1 MRALLRPFALHAA
14 YTPIETIVFFCI
26 VGTLAYFHILNAIKH
41 SAFLSPAYNSHA
53 YAAASLRPAY
63 VLNRMGEWVGVR
75 EARWNR
81 DRTTQDGKLAVAE
94 VQQLVFNVDALVW
107 NSWAKDTQQETVSL
121 SIPPLS
127 TSLANLTE
135 HLMHTFVSP
144 AGKPYDSIC
153 YRPHRSPSKSASQAA
168 PSQGPC
174 FLSMNNNL
182 RQQPYH
188 IPSHPHPASTSAVGD
203 ASSTQAQVALA
214 FAPGAREEWVGALK
228 AAKTY
233 VDAEGVKYEVELL
246 QKGGVEDVDIGNMR
260 SGKWVAYAV
269 RILVLRF
276 WALAKKAD
284 SLDILLILAG
294 GTSSCTSRSTSSS
307 RVRAP
312 LARPFW
318 LPLAIMSSAV
328 LSLLIAVPVAMAL
341 GIRMDPVA
349 LTEALPFLV
358 CTVGFDKPLR
368 LARAVFTH
376 PHLLLPPSEGS
387 GHHTSSSS
395 TSFSTAAASTS
406 ATANLTVPSTSSPES
421 SLKPAPKII
430 TESLTLVYPP
440 IIRDYGLEI
449 AVLVVGAN
457 SKVGGL
463 RESWFGVSVWSFG
476 VVWGGEGGRGEV
488 GHVIVTRMGPSS
500 SGAFVHQNVGFLS
513 AASKPPAPLTR
524 SRSNSF
530 SSIRSSGSSTNLS
543 SLASKPSAMAR
554 PPTPSTPTL
563 RHKISSALLGGE
575 KGSSLPEYARGLGV
589 RVKGKVRGVVGGE
602 EVVRPENPVARLKLL
617 LIASFMTLHVL
628 NFIAPLTPSRHA
640 GGNSVGYASNVNVR
654 KVDVNSPGVRAV
666 LKAIEHAEGITH
678 VEDLQF
684 DLPSASGADD
694 EFPLGLDHLY
704 PRHPARLAY
713 VQVVGVCG
721 RFGCGCGWGEG
732 TVDERDGGEL
742 FGELDEAR
750 WGPCAQQVIVI
761 ILAISGIALGVGV
774 NGLGAMLTRGRGGV
788 RFEEEGEGEGVNGG
802 KETSATAV
810 AGEMEVKHLT
820 RRPSYTIPPSTG
832 AISLDDVDKKLKAQ
846 RRLTI
851 TSKTGLGAAQAVAIA
866 SPMSSSSSAS
876 SEEDLALEAV
886 PTESLA
892 LLNDEEI
899 VLLSLKGKVA
909 AYALEKCLAADL
921 RRARAR
927 CSDIPHAS
935 YDYGRV
941 LGACCEN
948 VIGYIPL
955 PLGVAGPLNVD
966 GVCRRIYRWRRREG
980 TLVASTSR
988 GCKALNAGG
997 GDGMTRGA
1005 CDDFPSVVYGG
1016 GGEGVVGQRG
1026 GVQDATGDAMG
1037 MTMISKGTE
1046 KSLEVMQTFFPEMIV
1061 LAPERE
1067 LSARIRSLLRLIGL
1081 MGGGRVWW
1089 RRRLYP
1095 GKVVKTNLVGSAM
1108 AGSVGGFNAH
1118 AANILTAVVFGDGAG
1133 PGAECGEFAVHDV
1146 DGGYEWW
1153 GGSAYDDHD
1162 AVYRWSGLSVAERYL
1177 RRKALVL
1184 EMLGVKGAHASHP
1197 GQNAQR
1203 LARTHRR
1210 GGHGGRALTACSPR
1224 GGTSYPR
1231 TMVHNR
1237 SRANTPAPSV
1247 PGTPGVVAG
1256 FNGDDGCCGGGEGG
1270 EGGWEGRSFGEEVLR
1285 IWYLWLVSPRH
1296 TVSFGKAFKGNEKI
1310 TELRIWSSEEGKP
1323 LPILQ
1328 ELFGK
1333 RLAHFPALETLDWNN
1348 SILDRRLILGEEG
1361 VYDILDWL
1369 VEGGAAGSIQ
1379 CLTINTL
1386 FDDELHFIPHFARLE
1401 HLSLPGILPS
1411 DERSETRLPHLTL
1424 DARAAT
1430 LHVQSPESGKVPW
1443 YSELLAGISSPVL
1456 SKLWLHV
1463 HYNDPEEHPQE
1474 PLYPMDWKT
1483 LNTLLQTSQSYAQ
1496 LKELEI
1502 YAGGL
1507 SGRQRSS
1514 AEDCEK
1520 WIRKELNGVHSGTR
1534 LLPSSL
1540 PPALT
1545 DRIPQEIYDSVI
1557 AAIGGE
1563 IWPTRALGAASLVC
1577 HAWEASSRS
1586 YIFYSF
1592 SFTPT
1597 SITFL
1602 AREAGNRVLMSI
1614 RCAKY
1619 VAELD
1624 VDRFTFLEDLL
1635 QDVLPKIPNLHSWA
1649 FIGNGWKD
1657 NYLEITGDGDGQV
1670 FSSFRAF
1677 QDMVAH
1683 FKGLQTLSLS
1693 CILWKDGAGG
1703 SLEGENIGVDPEVP
1717 STLRSVDV
1725 WREGTTGILLWL
1737 SSAAETIRSLQLP
1750 TLLRTELH
1758 LVPLF
1763 THLEH
1768 LCLGFFDA
1776 PQPGDLARLLSPCVM
1791 LKTLEVS
1798 ADIVLPPGL
1807 ALDAPT
1813 LETTTN
1819 PHQVPWYAEL
1829 LSSVSSPLSKLS
1841 LQLCHIPE
1849 GNVDPMGWKILR
1861 DLLRTSRYAELKQLD
1876 FKVGDYD
1883 EFWASRSD
1891 CERGIRREL
1900 EGLDLGIQL
1909 SVGVRTWT
1917 SRGFVYHD

>member
-81 DRTTQDGKLAVAE
+81 DRTTQENKLAVAE

-135 HLMHTFVSP
+135 HLTHTFVSP

-153 YRPHRSPSKSASQAA
+153 YRPHRSPSKSGSQAA

-174 FLSMNNNL
+174 FLSTNNNL

-188 IPSHPHPASTSAVGD
+188 IPSHPHPSSTVGD
-203 ASSTQAQVALA
+203 GSSTQAQVALA

-294 GTSSCTSRSTSSS
+294 YILMHITFYLLLTRSRALGSS
-307 RVRAP
+307 
-312 LARPFW
+312 FW

-395 TSFSTAAASTS
+395 TSFSTAAASTN
-406 ATANLTVPSTSSPES
+406 ATANLTVPSSSASPES

-463 RESWFGVSVWSFG
+463 REVCALASLLLAVDCLLLCTYLAAILGVMI
-476 VVWGGEGGRGEV
+476 EV
-488 GHVIVTRMGPSS
+488 RRIKTAR
-500 SGAFVHQNVGFLS
+500 A
-513 AASKPPAPLTR
+513 LTR

-589 RVKGKVRGVVGGE
+589 RVKGKVRGVVAGE

-694 EFPLGLDHLY
+694 EFPLGLDSAVN
-704 PRHPARLAY
+704 PDK
-713 VQVVGVCG
+713 QVLLKIAPPVYIRVTPPVSLTSKLSASAGASGV
-721 RFGCGCGWGEG
+721 
-732 TVDERDGGEL
+732 VVDGGR
-742 FGELDEAR
+742 AR
-750 WGPCAQQVIVI
+750 STSEMVESFLASWTRLVGDPVLSKWIVI
-761 ILAISGIALGVGV
+761 ILAISVGLNGFLLQGIALGVGV

-802 KETSATAV
+802 GKEEGVVVIGSSSRTSATAV
-810 AGEMEVKHLT
+810 VGEVEVKHLT

-851 TSKTGLGAAQAVAIA
+851 TSKTVTAQAVAIA

-876 SEEDLALEAV
+876 SEEDLALEQV
-886 PTESLA
+886 PTEVRAYEDVLDIFENGPRPVAKSLA

-909 AYALEKCLAADL
+909 AYALEKVLGGGPAELERAVRI
-921 RRARAR
+921 RRMLISRASITKTLEG
-927 CSDIPHAS
+927 SDIPHVS

-966 GVCRRIYRWRRREG
+966 GVSTHIPMATAEG

-997 GDGMTRGA
+997 GVTTVLLQDGMTRGPA
-1005 CDDFPSVVYGG
+1005 IDFPSVVMAAAAKEWLGSE
-1016 GGEGVVGQRG
+1016 EGYAIIKEAFESTSRFARLMSLKTAMAGRTLFVRFKT
-1026 GVQDATGDAMG
+1026 ATGDAMG
-1037 MTMISKGTE
+1037 MNMISKGTE

-1061 LAPERE
+1061 LA
-1067 LSARIRSLLRLIGL
+1067 LSGNYCTDKKPAAINWID
-1081 MGGGRVWW
+1081 GRGKSVVAEAVI
-1089 RRRLYP
+1089 P
-1095 GKVVKTNLVGSAM
+1095 GKVVKTVLKTTVEALVNLNVKKNLVGSAM

-1118 AANILTAVVFGDGAG
+1118 AANILTAVFLATGQDPAQNVESSQCMTLMEATNGGEDLLMTITMPCIEVGTVGGGTVLAPQGA
-1133 PGAECGEFAVHDV
+1133 
-1146 DGGYEWW
+1146 
-1153 GGSAYDDHD
+1153 
-1162 AVYRWSGLSVAERYL
+1162 
-1177 RRKALVL
+1177 VL

-1203 LARTHRR
+1203 LARIIAAAVMA
-1210 GGHGGRALTACSPR
+1210 GELSLMAALAAGHLIRAH
-1224 GGTSYPR
+1224 
-1231 TMVHNR
+1231 MVHNR

-1256 FNGDDGCCGGGEGG
+1256 FNGMTAVVAVEKGAEAKKEGG
-1270 EGGWEGRSFGEEVLR
+1270 EKGGVGLGPLT
-1285 IWYLWLVSPRH
+1285 P
-1296 TVSFGKAFKGNEKI
+1296 
-1310 TELRIWSSEEGKP
+1310 SSSMG
-1323 LPILQ
+1323 
-1328 ELFGK
+1328 
-1333 RLAHFPALETLDWNN
+1333 
-1348 SILDRRLILGEEG
+1348 
-1361 VYDILDWL
+1361 
-1369 VEGGAAGSIQ
+1369 
-1379 CLTINTL
+1379 
-1386 FDDELHFIPHFARLE
+1386 
-1401 HLSLPGILPS
+1401 
-1411 DERSETRLPHLTL
+1411 
-1424 DARAAT
+1424 
-1430 LHVQSPESGKVPW
+1430 
-1443 YSELLAGISSPVL
+1443 
-1456 SKLWLHV
+1456 
-1463 HYNDPEEHPQE
+1463 
-1474 PLYPMDWKT
+1474 
-1483 LNTLLQTSQSYAQ
+1483 
-1496 LKELEI
+1496 
-1502 YAGGL
+1502 
-1507 SGRQRSS
+1507 
-1514 AEDCEK
+1514 
-1520 WIRKELNGVHSGTR
+1520 
-1534 LLPSSL
+1534 SL
-1540 PPALT
+1540 PP
-1545 DRIPQEIYDSVI
+1545 Y
-1557 AAIGGE
+1557 
-1563 IWPTRALGAASLVC
+1563 
-1577 HAWEASSRS
+1577 SR
-1586 YIFYSF
+1586 
-1592 SFTPT
+1592 T
-1597 SITFL
+1597 
-1602 AREAGNRVLMSI
+1602 
-1614 RCAKY
+1614 
-1619 VAELD
+1619 
-1624 VDRFTFLEDLL
+1624 
-1635 QDVLPKIPNLHSWA
+1635 
-1649 FIGNGWKD
+1649 
-1657 NYLEITGDGDGQV
+1657 
-1670 FSSFRAF
+1670 
-1677 QDMVAH
+1677 
-1683 FKGLQTLSLS
+1683 
-1693 CILWKDGAGG
+1693 
-1703 SLEGENIGVDPEVP
+1703 
-1717 STLRSVDV
+1717 
-1725 WREGTTGILLWL
+1725 
-1737 SSAAETIRSLQLP
+1737 
-1750 TLLRTELH
+1750 
-1758 LVPLF
+1758 
-1763 THLEH
+1763 
-1768 LCLGFFDA
+1768 
-1776 PQPGDLARLLSPCVM
+1776 
-1791 LKTLEVS
+1791 
-1798 ADIVLPPGL
+1798 
-1807 ALDAPT
+1807 
-1813 LETTTN
+1813 
-1819 PHQVPWYAEL
+1819 
-1829 LSSVSSPLSKLS
+1829 
-1841 LQLCHIPE
+1841 
-1849 GNVDPMGWKILR
+1849 
-1861 DLLRTSRYAELKQLD
+1861 
-1876 FKVGDYD
+1876 
-1883 EFWASRSD
+1883 
-1891 CERGIRREL
+1891 
-1900 EGLDLGIQL
+1900 
-1909 SVGVRTWT
+1909 
-1917 SRGFVYHD
+1917 